1 MIILNIRNL
10 IFRTKS
16 KILREIFL
24 FLKFRPASYPY
35 ISGDGFRA
43 IADHIY
49 DDIKTF
55 DPTVVKEGDIIF
67 VQTHSIKE
75 YFEKVHPSIENKYKL
90 ITHNSDDDIREEESR
105 YLDKKIIRW
114 FAQNN
119 IFAHPKITP
128 IPIGL
133 ENEKWVMTGYSLRR
147 ILNKLRKESLIKKDR
162 VLFGFNIKTNPK
174 ERTDAQ
180 ENLRKCKVA
189 DEIMY
194 RINPPDYF
202 KLLNQ
207 YNFVASPPG
216 NGTDCPRT
224 WEALLLK
231 AIPICKDS
239 VMIRHFKSLGIP
251 ILSVEN
257 WNEVVE
263 LGENDLKEFYNQSN
277 NRFNNEFLLMDS
289 WVNLIK
295 NTND

>member
-1 MIILNIRNL
+1 MFILKIRNL

-16 KILREIFL
+16 KIFREFFL
-24 FLKFRPASYPY
+24 FLKYRPTSYPY
-35 ISGDGFRA
+35 VSGDGFRA
-43 IADHIY
+43 IADHIH
-49 DDIKTF
+49 DDLKTF
-55 DPTVVKEGDIIF
+55 DTKAVKEGDIVF

-75 YFEKVHPSIENKYKL
+75 FFEKKHPFIEHKYKL
-90 ITHNSDDDIREEESR
+90 ITHNSDDDVGEEESR

-119 IFAHPKITP
+119 IFNHTKITP

-147 ILNKLRKESLIKKDR
+147 MVDRLRKEKLSRKDR
-162 VLFGFNIKTNPK
+162 ILFGFNVNTNPK

-180 ENLRKCKVA
+180 ENLRNCTVA
-189 DEIMY
+189 DEIKN

-202 KLLNQ
+202 KLLNE

-231 AIPICKDS
+231 TIPICKDS
-239 VMIRHFKSLGIP
+239 VMIRYFQSIGAP
-251 ILSVEN
+251 ILSIEN

-263 LGENDLKEFYNQSN
+263 LNENELKEQYYQSK
-277 NRFNNEFLLMDS
+277 NRFNDEFLLMDF
-289 WVNLIK
+289 WINLIK